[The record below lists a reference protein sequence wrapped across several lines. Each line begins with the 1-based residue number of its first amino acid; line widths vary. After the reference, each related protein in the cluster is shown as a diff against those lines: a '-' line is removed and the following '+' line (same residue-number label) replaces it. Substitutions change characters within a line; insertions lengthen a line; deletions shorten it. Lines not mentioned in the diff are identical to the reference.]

1 MRMELSQLIGTE
13 FINQKT
19 NKDMFSTKTA
29 VFESSNKY
37 MNAGINDNVTLKE
50 VNVMKSPTGRDY
62 LEITFEDAN
71 GATASLTEWKNEKN
85 QWIKTDEDLQH
96 RDNQQFGRML
106 QILKCYFDSIEDV
119 ELNTFSDMINWV
131 KSKLDSVI
139 EGKKLLRLKTTYD
152 NKGFIRVST
161 YGTFVE
167 PMDVKETQI
176 VLTGRDKIVRPEFKV
191 DDEKSVDPLASPQE
205 STPDN
210 TIAEEKKD
218 DLPF

>member
-1 MRMELSQLIGTE
+1 
-13 FINQKT
+13 
-19 NKDMFSTKTA
+19 MFSTKTA

-71 GATASLTEWKNEKN
+71 GATASRTEWKNEKN
-85 QWIKTDEDLQH
+85 KWIITDEDLQ
-96 RDNQQFGRML
+96 RSDNQQFGRML

-139 EGKKLLRLKTTYD
+139 GEKKLLRLKTTYD

-176 VLTGRDKIVRPEFKV
+176 VLTGRDKTVRPEFKV

-210 TIAEEKKD
+210 TIAEKKKD

>member
-1 MRMELSQLIGTE
+1 MELSQLIGTE

-50 VNVMKSPTGRDY
+50 VNVMKSSTGRDY

-71 GATASLTEWKNEKN
+71 GATASRTEWKNEKN
-85 QWIKTDEDLQH
+85 KWIITDEDLQ
-96 RDNQQFGRML
+96 RSDNQQFGRML

-119 ELNTFSDMINWV
+119 ELNTFFDMINWV

-139 EGKKLLRLKTTYD
+139 GEKKLLRLKTIYD

-176 VLTGRDKIVRPEFKV
+176 VLTGRDKTVRPEFKV

>member
-1 MRMELSQLIGTE
+1 
-13 FINQKT
+13 
-19 NKDMFSTKTA
+19 MFSTKTA

-139 EGKKLLRLKTTYD
+139 GGKKLLRLKTTYD

-176 VLTGRDKIVRPEFKV
+176 VLTGRDKTTRPEIKV
-191 DDEKSVDPLASPQE
+191 DDEKSTDPLGNA
-205 STPDN
+205 TPDN
-210 TIAEEKKD
+210 TIAEDKKD

>member
-1 MRMELSQLIGTE
+1 
-13 FINQKT
+13 
-19 NKDMFSTKTA
+19 MFSTKTA

-139 EGKKLLRLKTTYD
+139 GGKKLLRLKTTYD

-176 VLTGRDKIVRPEFKV
+176 VLTGRDKTVRPEFKV
-191 DDEKSVDPLASPQE
+191 DDEKSVDPLDSPQE

>member
-1 MRMELSQLIGTE
+1 
-13 FINQKT
+13 
-19 NKDMFSTKTA
+19 MFSTKTA

-62 LEITFEDAN
+62 LEIMFEDVN

-85 QWIKTDEDLQH
+85 RWIKNDEDLQY

-139 EGKKLLRLKTTYD
+139 GEKKLLRLKTTYD

-176 VLTGRDKIVRPEFKV
+176 VLTGRDKTVRPEFKV
-191 DDEKSVDPLASPQE
+191 DDEKSVDPLAVPEE

-210 TIAEEKKD
+210 TTEDEKKD

>member
-1 MRMELSQLIGTE
+1 
-13 FINQKT
+13 
-19 NKDMFSTKTA
+19 MFSTKTA

-85 QWIKTDEDLQH
+85 QWIKTDEDLQR

-210 TIAEEKKD
+210 TIAEERND

>member
-1 MRMELSQLIGTE
+1 
-13 FINQKT
+13 
-19 NKDMFSTKTA
+19 MFSTKTA

-139 EGKKLLRLKTTYD
+139 GGKKLLRLKTTYD

-176 VLTGRDKIVRPEFKV
+176 VLTGRDKTVRPEFKV

>member
-1 MRMELSQLIGTE
+1 
-13 FINQKT
+13 
-19 NKDMFSTKTA
+19 MFSTKTA

-37 MNAGINDNVTLKE
+37 MNAGINDNITLKE

-139 EGKKLLRLKTTYD
+139 GGKKLLRLKTTYD

-176 VLTGRDKIVRPEFKV
+176 VLTGRDKTVRPEFKV
-191 DDEKSVDPLASPQE
+191 DDEKPVDPLAVQE
-205 STPDN
+205 NDIHSTPDT

>member
-1 MRMELSQLIGTE
+1 
-13 FINQKT
+13 
-19 NKDMFSTKTA
+19 MFSTKTA

-139 EGKKLLRLKTTYD
+139 GGKKLLRLKTTYD

-161 YGTFVE
+161 YGIFVE
-167 PMDVKETQI
+167 PMDVEETQI
-176 VLTGRDKIVRPEFKV
+176 VLTGRDKTTRPEIKV
-191 DDEKSVDPLASPQE
+191 DDEKSTDPLGNA
-205 STPDN
+205 TPDN
-210 TIAEEKKD
+210 TIAEDKKD

>member
-1 MRMELSQLIGTE
+1 
-13 FINQKT
+13 
-19 NKDMFSTKTA
+19 MFSTKTA
-29 VFESSNKY
+29 VFDSSNKY

-139 EGKKLLRLKTTYD
+139 GGKKLLRLKTTYD

-176 VLTGRDKIVRPEFKV
+176 VLTGRDKTVRPEFKV

-210 TIAEEKKD
+210 TIAEDKKD

>member
-1 MRMELSQLIGTE
+1 
-13 FINQKT
+13 
-19 NKDMFSTKTA
+19 MFSTKTA

-62 LEITFEDAN
+62 LEITFEDTN

-85 QWIKTDEDLQH
+85 QWIKTDEDLQR

-119 ELNTFSDMINWV
+119 ELNTFPDMINWV

-139 EGKKLLRLKTTYD
+139 GGNKLLRLKTTYD

-176 VLTGRDKIVRPEFKV
+176 VLTGRDKTVRPEFKV
-191 DDEKSVDPLASPQE
+191 DDEKSVDPLAVSE
-205 STPDN
+205 NDVHSIPDN
-210 TIAEEKKD
+210 TIVEEKKD